1 MMICRVIGSI
11 VCSCRIDGLKH
22 TVFRLVESESG
33 LQQAATDT
41 VGAKPGDWVFLTTG
55 TAARFATGDYEVLT
69 DLAVCGVI
77 DQWPPASAPN

>member
-1 MMICRVIGSI
+1 MMICRVVGSI

-22 TVFRLVESESG
+22 TIFRLVESESG

-41 VGAKPGDWVFLTTG
+41 VGAKSGDWVFLTTG

-69 DLAVCGVI
+69 DLAICGVI
-77 DQWPPASAPN
+77 DQWPPASTPN

>member
-1 MMICRVIGSI
+1 MMICRVVGSI

-22 TVFRLVESESG
+22 TIFRLVESESG
-33 LQQAATDT
+33 LQQAAD
-41 VGAKPGDWVFLTTG
+41 GGRKSGGGFLTTG

-77 DQWPPASAPN
+77 DQWPPASTPN